1 MPSLNRKGCQ
11 VCVACSDGSITMI
24 NYNKD
29 ESHDKIDVSYH
40 LKLEKNGQHTK
51 APQSKLL
58 HLPAA
63 LSSLPVAK
71 MASSK
76 CGPNQVYYVQP

>member
-24 NYNKD
+24 NYNN
-29 ESHDKIDVSYH
+29 YH